1 MANLKA
7 DSTVRDLSVTP
18 PTEDCW
24 WVYLIRNKNNA
35 LYCGITNDLSRRF
48 RMHQQGK
55 GAKALRGKGPLT
67 LEWSQ
72 SLANKSMALKLEYR
86 IKKMK
91 KLDKENLV
99 KSKTEVLI

>member
-1 MANLKA
+1 MNVSPSKG
-7 DSTVRDLSVTP
+7 
-18 PTEDCW
+18 EGW

-72 SLANKSMALKLEYR
+72 LQSSKSLALKLEHR

-91 KLDKENLV
+91 KVDKEHLV
-99 KSKTEVLI
+99 KYKSEVSI